1 LQPDILEMMM
11 HLPEPI
17 LVPHLFPETLDALIQ
32 FLRRLSPEEW
42 SRPTVCADWRVREVA
57 LHLLAVEISNVSRKR
72 DGYSVEPKEPIRS
85 DQDLLE
91 FIDFLNE
98 SWLDAAQRISTPL
111 LIDLIAF
118 VGKQAND
125 FFASVD
131 PFELGEPVS
140 WAGPEPAP
148 KWLDLAR
155 EYTERWHHQQHIRD
169 AVGIPGLKEPRFF
182 HPILDS
188 FVRAMPYTYRDI
200 TAPESTCV
208 TLNIHGDSG
217 GQWTIQQEDKRWQ
230 LYVGAKQSPDAAVT
244 IDQEDAW
251 RLFTK
256 GIDLAQVRDRS
267 SLTGDENLGEKIFE
281 MVSIIA

>member
-1 LQPDILEMMM
+1 LLPDILEIAMQP
-11 HLPEPI
+11 PEPI
-17 LVPHLFPETLDALIQ
+17 LVTPLFPETLEALIQ
-32 FLRRLSPEEW
+32 LLRNLSPEAW
-42 SRPTVCADWRVREVA
+42 SQLTVCAGWRVREVA

-72 DGYSVEPKEPIRS
+72 DGHSVVPKNPIRS
-85 DQDLLE
+85 DQDLIE
-91 FIDFLNE
+91 FINFLNE
-98 SWLDAAQRISTPL
+98 SWMDAAQRISTPL

-125 FFASVD
+125 FFASVN
-131 PFELGEPVS
+131 PFEPGEPVS

-182 HPILDS
+182 APILDA
-188 FVRAMPYTYRDI
+188 FVRAMPYTYRDVA
-200 TAPESTCV
+200 APEGTCV
-208 TLNIHGDSG
+208 TLNINGDSG
-217 GQWTIQQEDKRWQ
+217 GAWTIQKEGIGWK
-230 LYVGAKQSPDAAVT
+230 LYVGAKQPPDAIVT

-256 GIDLAQVRDRS
+256 GIDPAQVRART
-267 SLTGDENLGEKIFE
+267 SLMGAETLGDVIFQ